1 VKEAAGEGTVL
12 LKGRVDII
20 SDGARVR
27 FNHTGSPIMTVGG
40 TGDILAGVAGA
51 LFCQL
56 PAFEA
61 ACIAAY
67 VNGRAGMAVE
77 DAIGGG
83 MLPTDLL
90 DRIPLELYRKE
101 ETE

>member
-1 VKEAAGEGTVL
+1 
-12 LKGRVDII
+12 
-20 SDGARVR
+20 
-27 FNHTGSPIMTVGG
+27 
-40 TGDILAGVAGA
+40 
-51 LFCQL
+51 
-56 PAFEA
+56 
-61 ACIAAY
+61 

-77 DAIGGG
+77 EAIGGG